1 MPQATRTPGRSFRSL
16 GLGLSLTM
24 ALPAALLCL
33 PAGAQQAPAPAPDT
47 AIGQEVV
54 VAGKRKMQD
63 PTEFIA
69 ADSRVLGRKFASS
82 CAYMSGYN
90 PYEDDLFI
98 DYITSFHGISSE
110 VETIR
115 DVSPLGDA
123 AGNNTMGRDFDPNMP
138 VANATANNAS
148 PNPMDPSVNCS
159 NTDRRFAAGRN
170 SIARKDKTLNLA
182 LDAYDKGDYVEA
194 MSQFKQNYSK
204 LGNDFSALMLGRMY
218 LEGKGDKVD
227 TTQALYWLDK
237 AVNQRFGPKDRMRFD
252 PKHPQLMNNRAEA
265 AMTLAKVYMVGSGVK
280 RDPRKALDFYEV
292 AADSGY
298 TPATSMLGSA
308 YLSGFAGAK
317 DVNKGVKYLKEAGEA
332 GYAPALFQLGKAYY
346 EGIEVPKD
354 LKLAGAYFTAG
365 AKEGHPGAQLAA
377 ARMYDFGESVAP
389 DPKRALVYYKEA
401 AIKGVPAAQNAL
413 ATYFYK
419 GEVVD
424 QNLATA
430 RKLFSAAA
438 MQAQPDAMYNLAIM
452 NRNGEGGAKDLS
464 MAYVW
469 FSLAKQAHYPE
480 ADVALAEVKP
490 QLSAAELARANAVLK
505 PGSGTQ
511 TK

>member
-1 MPQATRTPGRSFRSL
+1 MSQSTRTPGSRFRSL
-16 GLGLSLTM
+16 GLGLGLVI

-33 PAGAQQAPAPAPDT
+33 PAGAQQAPAPDLAT
-47 AIGQEVV
+47 RQEVV

-98 DYITSFHGISSE
+98 DYITSFHGLSSE

-123 AGNNTMGRDFDPNMP
+123 AGKNTMGREFDSTMP
-138 VANATANNAS
+138 GADATASSALSNQ
-148 PNPMDPSVNCS
+148 MEPSVKCS

-218 LEGKGDKVD
+218 LEGKGEKVD
-227 TTQALYWLDK
+227 ISQALYWLDK

-252 PKHPQLMNNRAEA
+252 PKHPQLMNIRAEA

-280 RDPRKALDFYEV
+280 RDPRKALEFYEV

-298 TPATSMLGSA
+298 TPATGMLGSA

-346 EGIEVPKD
+346 EGNDVPKD

-413 ATYFYK
+413 GTYFYK

-424 QNLATA
+424 QNLQTA
-430 RKLFSAAA
+430 RKLFNAAA

-452 NRNGEGGAKDLS
+452 TRNGEGGAKDLS

-469 FSLAKQAHYPE
+469 FSLAKQARYPE

-490 QLSAAELARANAVLK
+490 QLSQAELVRADALLK